1 MESRSRRAA
10 RPLDCSLTLCR
21 STRHEGVFEDWE
33 RAKQHPEEAALLL
46 LTGELRADKHII
58 LRHNL
63 LRSAIELHS
72 SRLIP

>member
-58 LRHNL
+58 LSNNIA
-63 LRSAIELHS
+63 RSAIELHS